1 MKFSITF
8 RDQISSARSG
18 LLKTQNSEIRTPVFM
33 PIATQGSVK
42 TVDPDVLHDLNSQ
55 IILGNTYHLYLRP
68 GHDIIHKAG
77 GLHSFMNW
85 NKSILTDSGGFQ
97 VFSLARLNSISDDGV
112 QFQSHLDGSKH
123 FLTPEL
129 SMEIQRNLGSDI
141 IMAFD
146 ECPNGKA
153 DKTLIDKAVKRSTL
167 WFNRCKKY
175 LNENKPLYEWGQTL
189 FPIIQGGVF
198 PELRKQSVNEIV
210 QSSNCGIA
218 IGGLAVGEE
227 KSAMNDI
234 VSLMDELL
242 PKDQPRY
249 LMGVGR
255 PTDLVQSVQSGVDMF
270 DCVLPTRNARNGQL
284 FTSVGIINI
293 GNNKHKESFEPI
305 DSDCKCYTCKN
316 FSKAYLRHLFN
327 IKEMVAF
334 RLATIHNLTYYMTL
348 MKTIRKN
355 IELGIFSKWSDSFL
369 SQMTQYKGM

>member
-1 MKFSITF
+1 MKFSITSS
-8 RDQISSARSG
+8 DQTSSARSG
-18 LLKTQNSEIRTPVFM
+18 ILKTQNSEIKTPVFM

-42 TVDPDVLHDLNSQ
+42 TIDPGVLYHLNSQ

-68 GHDIIHKAG
+68 GYEIIHKAG

-85 NKSILTDSGGFQ
+85 DNSILTDSGGFQ
-97 VFSLARLNSISDDGV
+97 VFSLAKLNDISDEGV
-112 QFQSHLDGSKH
+112 HFQSHLDGSKH

-146 ECPNGKA
+146 ECPDGKA
-153 DKTLIDKAVKRSTL
+153 DRNLIDKAVRRSTL

-175 LNENKPLYEWGQTL
+175 LNDNAPIYDWGQTL
-189 FPIIQGGVF
+189 FPIIQGGIF
-198 PELRKQSVNEIV
+198 PDLRKKSANELMS
-210 QSSNCGIA
+210 SSNCGIA

-227 KSAMNDI
+227 KNAMNDI
-234 VSLMDELL
+234 VSFMDEIL
-242 PKDQPRY
+242 PNEQPRY

-255 PTDLVQSVQSGVDMF
+255 PTDLVQSIKSGIDMF

-305 DSDCKCYTCKN
+305 DPVCNCYTCKN
-316 FSKAYLRHLFN
+316 FSRAYLRHLFN

-355 IELGIFSKWSDSFL
+355 IELGSFSKWANAFL
-369 SQMTQYKGM
+369 SEMIKHKGM

>member
-1 MKFSITF
+1 
-8 RDQISSARSG
+8 
-18 LLKTQNSEIRTPVFM
+18 
-33 PIATQGSVK
+33 
-42 TVDPDVLHDLNSQ
+42 
-55 IILGNTYHLYLRP
+55 
-68 GHDIIHKAG
+68 
-77 GLHSFMNW
+77 
-85 NKSILTDSGGFQ
+85 
-97 VFSLARLNSISDDGV
+97 
-112 QFQSHLDGSKH
+112 
-123 FLTPEL
+123 
-129 SMEIQRNLGSDI
+129 
-141 IMAFD
+141 
-146 ECPNGKA
+146 
-153 DKTLIDKAVKRSTL
+153 
-167 WFNRCKKY
+167 
-175 LNENKPLYEWGQTL
+175 
-189 FPIIQGGVF
+189 
-198 PELRKQSVNEIV
+198 
-210 QSSNCGIA
+210 
-218 IGGLAVGEE
+218 
-227 KSAMNDI
+227 MNDI

>member
-1 MKFSITF
+1 M
-8 RDQISSARSG
+8 
-18 LLKTQNSEIRTPVFM
+18 
-33 PIATQGSVK
+33 
-42 TVDPDVLHDLNSQ
+42 
-55 IILGNTYHLYLRP
+55 
-68 GHDIIHKAG
+68 
-77 GLHSFMNW
+77 
-85 NKSILTDSGGFQ
+85 
-97 VFSLARLNSISDDGV
+97 
-112 QFQSHLDGSKH
+112 
-123 FLTPEL
+123 
-129 SMEIQRNLGSDI
+129 
-141 IMAFD
+141 
-146 ECPNGKA
+146 
-153 DKTLIDKAVKRSTL
+153 
-167 WFNRCKKY
+167 
-175 LNENKPLYEWGQTL
+175 
-189 FPIIQGGVF
+189 
-198 PELRKQSVNEIV
+198 
-210 QSSNCGIA
+210 
-218 IGGLAVGEE
+218 GEE

-305 DSDCKCYTCKN
+305 DPDCKCYTCKN

>member
-1 MKFSITF
+1 MKFSITSS
-8 RDQISSARSG
+8 DQTSSARSG
-18 LLKTQNSEIRTPVFM
+18 ILKTQNSEIKTPVFM

-42 TVDPDVLHDLNSQ
+42 TIEPGVLYHLNSQ
-55 IILGNTYHLYLRP
+55 IILGNTYHLHLRP
-68 GHDIIHKAG
+68 GHEIIHKAG

-85 NKSILTDSGGFQ
+85 DNSILTDSGGFQ
-97 VFSLARLNSISDDGV
+97 VFSLAKLNDISDEGV
-112 QFQSHLDGSKH
+112 HFQSHLDGSKH

-146 ECPNGKA
+146 ECPDGKA
-153 DKTLIDKAVKRSTL
+153 DRILIDKAVARRTL

-175 LNENKPLYEWGQTL
+175 LNDNAPLYDWEQTL
-189 FPIIQGGVF
+189 FPIIQGGIF
-198 PELRKQSVNEIV
+198 PDLRKKSANELV
-210 QSSNCGIA
+210 SSSNCGIA

-227 KSAMNDI
+227 KNAMNDI
-234 VSLMDELL
+234 VSLMDEIL
-242 PKDQPRY
+242 PNEQPRY

-255 PTDLVQSVQSGVDMF
+255 PTDLVQSIKSGIDMF

-284 FTSVGIINI
+284 FTSIGIINI

-305 DSDCKCYTCKN
+305 DPDCNCYTCKN
-316 FSKAYLRHLFN
+316 FSRAYLRHLFN

-355 IELGIFSKWSDSFL
+355 IELGSFSKWADAFL
-369 SQMTQYKGM
+369 SEMIKHKGM